1 MFYLLIDSFVWQS
14 KSFGFAG
21 TKDKRAVST
30 QRVSHFTITKS
41 AAIEYSLY
49 GFFIYKNHLVLPALY
64 CSLWILIKMEFYAIV
79 K

>member
-49 GFFIYKNHLVLPALY
+49 GFFYLQKSFGPTCTLLLTLDIN
-64 CSLWILIKMEFYAIV
+64 
-79 K
+79 